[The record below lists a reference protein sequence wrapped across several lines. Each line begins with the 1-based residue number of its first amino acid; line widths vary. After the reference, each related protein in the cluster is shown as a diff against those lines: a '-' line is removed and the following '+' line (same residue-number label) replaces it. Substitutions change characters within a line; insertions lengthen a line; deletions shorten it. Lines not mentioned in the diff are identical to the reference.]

1 MPLPQVSCEVRAHFR
16 AALEQQLQVVAAEQG
31 LALDSPLRDHV
42 RRSLERVAVQRALQ
56 LCQILTTK
64 GREYRQCL
72 PASAA

>member
-1 MPLPQVSCEVRAHFR
+1 MEAVRQASPTPRGVGHG
-16 AALEQQLQVVAAEQG
+16 VVPGQSEQG

-56 LCQILTTK
+56 LCHILTIK

-72 PASAA
+72 QASAA